1 MPTMLLPDETYLDW
15 VLEDRRERGIDDHDE
30 VWDGVYV
37 VMPIAN
43 NEHQIIGGRLS
54 LAYGFV
60 TDFDHGDRCL
70 PGANVSDREVDWTK
84 NYRAPD
90 FLIYLAGNRAENRS
104 SHWLGGPDLA
114 VEVVSAQRPEPRQAG
129 LLRVRRD
136 SGIGCLGPRPLAG
149 GGLPAAG
156 RPAVPGGDGVQD
168 RRVRADDDR
177 ARGVALGLSRRV
189 HARRDRRGRAADGVG
204 LTGGRARRINSTNR
218 PRRFR
223 NGVPRPRLCAPRPR
237 MKKAAGVRAG
247 RFRKVAIAARGPS
260 VARGGGRRL
269 TAQKV
274 GSGSMVAVAGM

>member
-114 VEVVSAQRPEPRQAG
+114 VEVVSPNDRSRDKLDFYASVGTRELVVLDRDPWRVEVYR
-129 LLRVRRD
+129 LL
-136 SGIGCLGPRPLAG
+136 
-149 GGLPAAG
+149 
-156 RPAVPGGDGVQD
+156 DG
-168 RRVRADDDR
+168 
-177 ARGVALGLSRRV
+177 
-189 HARRDRRGRAADGVG
+189 
-204 LTGGRARRINSTNR
+204 
-218 PRRFR
+218 
-223 NGVPRPRLCAPRPR
+223 RLCPAETAS
-237 MKKAAGVRAG
+237 KTGESVRTTTVPAEWHLVSLDG
-247 RFRKVAIAARGPS
+247 SPHVEIDA
-260 VARGGGRRL
+260 GGRR
-269 TAQKV
+269 TALD
-274 GSGSMVAVAGM
+274 